1 MQGEESDSDT
11 GGSSSGDEAAAAR
24 WMPAVGEAVRVLKM
38 GGAVGTV
45 ASAAGRSGGKVSV
58 RMGSLT
64 VELRMSDLAPAGAG
78 VATTAVSRPS
88 SSKAGGGG
96 VGAAAKQLRAR
107 GALTSSTNSTN
118 SSSSSK
124 DGGSPAPIAIQTSRN
139 TVDVRGRQADEA
151 ANEVQSAVLSAPSG
165 WALFVVHGVGT
176 GRVRAEVLSMLRRSP
191 RVAKLEEAEASNGGC
206 TVVHIK

>member
-1 MQGEESDSDT
+1 
-11 GGSSSGDEAAAAR
+11 
-24 WMPAVGEAVRVLKM
+24 
-38 GGAVGTV
+38 
-45 ASAAGRSGGKVSV
+45 
-58 RMGSLT
+58 
-64 VELRMSDLAPAGAG
+64 MSDLAPAGAG
-78 VATTAVSRPS
+78 VATTAIRRPS
-88 SSKAGGGG
+88 SGKAGGGG

-107 GALTSSTNSTN
+107 GALSTSSST
-118 SSSSSK
+118 SSSGSSK

>member
-1 MQGEESDSDT
+1 MC
-11 GGSSSGDEAAAAR
+11 R
-24 WMPAVGEAVRVLKM
+24 LP
-38 GGAVGTV
+38 TV
-45 ASAAGRSGGKVSV
+45 AEYMKALKDIEPTSADTYRYLNFDRVPTFVDKASK
-58 RMGSLT
+58 
-64 VELRMSDLAPAGAG
+64 VELSPEMR
-78 VATTAVSRPS
+78 
-88 SSKAGGGG
+88 
-96 VGAAAKQLRAR
+96 AAAKQLRAR

>member
-1 MQGEESDSDT
+1 M
-11 GGSSSGDEAAAAR
+11 R
-24 WMPAVGEAVRVLKM
+24 VRV
-38 GGAVGTV
+38 
-45 ASAAGRSGGKVSV
+45 
-58 RMGSLT
+58 GSLT

-78 VATTAVSRPS
+78 VATTAISRPS
-88 SSKAGGGG
+88 SGKAGGGG
-96 VGAAAKQLRAR
+96 VGGAAKQLRAR
-107 GALTSSTNSTN
+107 GALSSSTSSSTTT
-118 SSSSSK
+118 SGSSK